1 MNNRKSKIVN
11 HKNKLI
17 VTPLGTVSPYPK
29 DNKNC
34 PGFLIE
40 SNKHK
45 ILLDCGEGITR
56 LLNLP
61 EDLNNLIIIISH
73 LHKDHYSGLAS
84 IAYASYIYKNF
95 GYLKEKIKVFIP
107 KDEIRISLPSGVRL
121 DTDYVDSKNIMD
133 YEYLM
138 DYGDENY
145 LEFIPYDHETKILHG
160 NLKIS
165 QAITKHPL
173 KTYSIKIEAGNKS
186 IVYSADTGFKN
197 DELITFAKDCDL
209 FICESTFLKGQSKG
223 KDNHLYA
230 YEAAEIAKKA
240 NAEKLLLTHF
250 WPEIDKQLYVDEAKE
265 IFANTEAAEEGK
277 KLILRR

>member
-1 MNNRKSKIVN
+1 MN
-11 HKNKLI
+11 KNELT
-17 VTPLGTVSPYPK
+17 VTPLGTVSPYSK

-40 SNKHK
+40 YNGYK

-61 EDLNNLIIIISH
+61 NDLNNLIIIISH
-73 LHKDHYSGLAS
+73 LHKDHYSGLSS

-107 KDEIRISLPSGVRL
+107 KDEIRIFLPSGYRL

-138 DYGDENY
+138 DYGNENY
-145 LEFIPYDHETKILHG
+145 LKFIPYNHETKILHG

-173 KTYSIKIEAGNKS
+173 KTYSIKIEASNKS
-186 IVYSADTGFKN
+186 IVYSADTGFDNKV
-197 DELITFAKDCDL
+197 LSSFAKNTDL
-209 FICESTFLKGQSKG
+209 FICESTFLKGQSKEA
-223 KDNHLYA
+223 DNHLYA
-230 YEAAEIAKKA
+230 YEAAEIAKEA
-240 NAEKLLLTHF
+240 NVKKLLLTHF
-250 WPEIDKQLYVDEAKE
+250 WPELDKQLYVDEAKE
-265 IFANTEAAEEGK
+265 IFSNTEAAEEGK
-277 KLILRR
+277 KLIIRR